1 MSEEVVEEEVTTIEL
16 KREEGDPKYI
26 TMPAAGGEQ
35 EITAGDL
42 IINFYTGEVF
52 LPNGGECNTSQSL
65 RSLGKLYA
73 RSITVHA
80 DTEYIIRLDDGGK
93 RTVKTTEEY
102 KATYQKFHEAI
113 ITVTATTNVRVWA
126 STDPAAAIT

>member
-1 MSEEVVEEEVTTIEL
+1 MNEEEEVTTIEL

-26 TMPAAGGEQ
+26 TVPAEGGEL

-42 IINFYTGEVF
+42 LINFYTGEVT
-52 LPNGGECNTSQSL
+52 LPVGTEKQTSRSL
-65 RSLGKLYA
+65 RSIGKKHA

-80 DTEYIIRLDDGGK
+80 DTEYIIHLDDGGR

-102 KATYQKFHEAI
+102 KATHQKFQEAL
-113 ITVTATTNVRVWA
+113 ITVTATTKVRIWA
-126 STDPAAAIT
+126 STDLDAIIN